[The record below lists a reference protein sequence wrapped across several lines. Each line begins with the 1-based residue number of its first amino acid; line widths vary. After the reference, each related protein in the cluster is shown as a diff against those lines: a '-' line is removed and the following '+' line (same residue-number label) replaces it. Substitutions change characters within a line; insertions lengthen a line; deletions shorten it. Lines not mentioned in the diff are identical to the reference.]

1 MEQKN
6 ISKIR
11 AHDAIVGL
19 LYLSGV
25 GLSYLT
31 SNINFLWIVI
41 AVGALQVIS
50 PITKFC
56 PVYAI
61 LNKLMPETDPIQNGK
76 QSRS

>member
-1 MEQKN
+1 MKSQN

-25 GLSYLT
+25 GLAYLT
-31 SNINFLWIVI
+31 SDINFLWIVI

-50 PITKFC
+50 PVTKFC
-56 PVYAI
+56 PVYTI
-61 LNKLMPETDPIQNGK
+61 LNKLMPESDPIQNGK
-76 QSRS
+76 